1 MQPGYEKSINDLSC
15 PPGLSQNSSQDPS
28 SPFDLYECWIS
39 VSLLNEAFSFSSLD
53 LCMYSSF
60 YLDYSLLAAYLSLT

>member
-28 SPFDLYECWIS
+28 SP
-39 VSLLNEAFSFSSLD
+39 
-53 LCMYSSF
+53 
-60 YLDYSLLAAYLSLT
+60 